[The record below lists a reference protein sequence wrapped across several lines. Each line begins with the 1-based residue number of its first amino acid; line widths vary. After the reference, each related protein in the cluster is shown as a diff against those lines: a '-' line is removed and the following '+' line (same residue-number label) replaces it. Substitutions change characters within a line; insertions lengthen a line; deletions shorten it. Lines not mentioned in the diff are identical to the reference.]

1 MAINTLPA
9 GAFADDA
16 ITADKINLAN
26 TFAFTGTVTGTPQ
39 DFELITDTNA
49 AGATVVTFSSIGSFK
64 NYMIWGRDIT
74 LSADTSIYLTYL
86 IGGSQQTSGYRW
98 RVKSLKDDGNDES
111 SNSQNANEILV
122 GKDFDNAASS
132 KNQQTIWVSQL
143 TTNTTEPSCYFES
156 SGKMHNGTF
165 CRSLGFGTSVS
176 SGSGVISGFQ
186 LHTGSG
192 TWTTGSYSLYGVATT

>member
-1 MAINTLPA
+1 MSKTTVASTGIDLS
-9 GAFADDA
+9 D
-16 ITADKINLAN
+16 
-26 TFAFTGTVTGTPQ
+26 TFAFTGTVTGTPS
-39 DFELITDTNA
+39 DFELITNTDA
-49 AGATVVTFSSIGSFK
+49 AGATTVTFSSIGSFK

-111 SNSQNANEILV
+111 SNSQSANEILV
-122 GKDFDNAASS
+122 GKDFDNATSS

-143 TTNTTEPSCYFES
+143 TGTTTEPSCYFES
-156 SGKMHNGTF
+156 SGKMSNGTF

-176 SGSGVISGFQ
+176 SSSGVISGFQ

-192 TWTTGSYSLYGVATT
+192 TWTTGAYSLYGVATS